1 MIFLCSKLHH
11 SLRQD
16 EASNAGVFDHLIK
29 SITDEHE
36 RTLVN
41 FLNAE
46 HRRLRRQQQ
55 ITSATRYFDT
65 LYHLVSFIAGLVKYL
80 PKVLLNQMLEKN
92 DIPWP
97 RHRLAAISLLHL
109 LVAEFYPAPRRGL
122 YLATF
127 FTATEGASEFSPM
140 VFKAYRRGATD
151 DSSPLIRGSYLEL
164 VEQLLNDTQDQGQA
178 APCWLLHAF
187 ARLLHVDPSNELR
200 LRALTILND
209 LFSGSEGDTTA
220 DAVSESLLNEKLL
233 SRLALAAQNA
243 EERHPVVQQ
252 LAMIVTTKAYLSLM
266 MATTADAGHHHL
278 PRLDCLGRLAG
289 ILLQLYPRSA
299 GQTRAMLKNFLRLIG
314 LFLREQKAGKGY
326 PAKRYLEHPLMK
338 HITLT

>member
-1 MIFLCSKLHH
+1 M
-11 SLRQD
+11 
-16 EASNAGVFDHLIK
+16 
-29 SITDEHE
+29 
-36 RTLVN
+36 N

-164 VEQLLNDTQDQGQA
+164 VEQLLNDTQGQGQA

-200 LRALTILND
+200 LKALTILND
-209 LFSGSEGDTTA
+209 LFSEGDTT
-220 DAVSESLLNEKLL
+220 DAVWESLLNEKLL

-326 PAKRYLEHPLMK
+326 PMKRYLEHPLLK
-338 HITLT
+338 HITI